1 MEVRL
6 SDQIDGCCASPER
19 RVDEVEQ
26 KSEECLISLE
36 MARTEIEQGWVEF
49 EKQFGDL
56 HLEVNRL
63 NRFLELENM
72 ENP

>member
-1 MEVRL
+1 
-6 SDQIDGCCASPER
+6 
-19 RVDEVEQ
+19 VDEVEQ
-26 KSEECLISLE
+26 KYEECLISLE